1 MSQMPERLSRRIL
14 VIDDNREIHEDF
26 RKIFY
31 SSGVDSRAVFD
42 SEAALFGEPTV
53 DAAEPRFEL
62 DFASQGA
69 EGLALMCKAREQNA
83 PYALAFVDM
92 RMPPG
97 WDGLETT
104 ARLWDVDPS
113 VQVVICTAYS
123 DHSWDDVRRKLGHC
137 DRLVVLKK
145 PFDNIEVLQLAGMLT
160 EKWHLAQIN
169 QLRIAALEKQL
180 EQRTR
185 ELAALLGE
193 SGPSQPRPLRVDRK

>member
-1 MSQMPERLSRRIL
+1 MSETPEQASRRVLI
-14 VIDDNREIHEDF
+14 IDDNREIHEDF
-26 RKIFY
+26 RKIFRP
-31 SSGVDSRAVFD
+31 SGIDSRAVSD
-42 SEAALFGEPTV
+42 SEAALFGEPAAGT
-53 DAAEPRFEL
+53 AEPRFEL
-62 DFASQGA
+62 DFALQGA
-69 EGLALMCKAREQNA
+69 EGVALISKARDQNA

-104 ARLWDVDPS
+104 ARLWEVDPS

-169 QLRIAALEKQL
+169 QRRIAVLEQQL
-180 EQRTR
+180 ELRTR
-185 ELAALLGE
+185 ELAALG
-193 SGPSQPRPLRVDRK
+193 GGRQ